1 MVIEENKIAKKGV
14 FMKFKK
20 VVILT
25 AAMLLLLPLWGSAQK
40 QPLRV
45 AVLPFTVH
53 STEDLS
59 YLRDGIWDIISSRII
74 VEGEIETVE
83 KPLVQRFFSDLRG
96 AEISDQEARWLGA
109 RVGADYTVYGSITK
123 AGEYI
128 SLDAKIVN
136 VAGTRPTTSAFAQ
149 HKGIDE
155 VMTKVDTFAQD
166 IGNRILG
173 RGASY
178 EHRGPLQGRQY
189 LMFQSLGFSKS
200 LSFPKRVLKGVDIGD
215 IDGDGKNEIVVMDD
229 SKLWVYRDEGKDMN
243 LVAEFETASNN
254 NFLTLDVIDITGD
267 KRAEICVTNA
277 VDDTLKSFIL
287 TYENDTFR
295 YLAKGLNWYMR
306 VVKIPDKGETLV
318 AQLMGIDTDYAG
330 RLRLV
335 KWTGKKVKM
344 GEKLKTGKKGQLP
357 SEVEW
362 IYDFT
367 TGRFTNPDA
376 QEFLVMEEDNGKGK
390 VRLLDA
396 TGSVLWKSPDELGG
410 SDNFIDRPRL
420 LADKR
425 GSAQKNPRRIYIPP
439 RLIAKDL
446 DGDGLDDLV
455 VVLNEFSGGE
465 HLAMV
470 RSYKRGYV
478 SSLSW
483 DGVGLTTAWRSQ
495 DIPEY
500 VADFQ
505 IKDVDNDGR
514 DELVTVSVTMTFMR
528 PKDTKSLLM
537 VFEIYE

>member
-1 MVIEENKIAKKGV
+1 MRFKRVI
-14 FMKFKK
+14 
-20 VVILT
+20 ILT

-45 AVLPFTVH
+45 AVLPFAVH
-53 STEDLS
+53 STEDLT

-83 KPLVQRFFSDLRG
+83 KPLVMRFLSDLRG
-96 AEISDQEARWLGA
+96 TEISDQEARWLGA
-109 RVGADYTVYGSITK
+109 RVGADYVVYGSITK

-178 EHRGPLQGRQY
+178 EHRGPLQGRQF
-189 LMFQSLGFSKS
+189 LMYQSLGYSKM
-200 LSFPKRVLKGVDIGD
+200 LSFPGRVLKGVAVGD
-215 IDGDGKNEIVVMDD
+215 IDGDGKNEIVAMDH
-229 SKLWVYRDEGKDMN
+229 SQLWIYRDEGKDIK
-243 LVAEFETASNN
+243 LVAEFKTPDSNE
-254 NFLTLDVIDITGD
+254 FLTLDVIDITGD
-267 KRAEICVTNA
+267 KRAEICVTNL
-277 VDDTLKSFIL
+277 VGESLQSFIL
-287 TYENDTFR
+287 TYEDGTFR
-295 YLAKGLNWYMR
+295 YLAKGLNWYLR
-306 VVKIPDKGETLV
+306 VVKVPGKGEALL
-318 AQLMGIDTDYAG
+318 AQYMGTDTDYAG
-330 RLRLV
+330 PLRLV

-344 GEKLKTGKKGQLP
+344 GDKLKTGKKGQLP
-357 SEVEW
+357 TEVEW

-367 TGRFTNPDA
+367 SGKFTSPDA
-376 QEFLVMEEDNGKGK
+376 QEFLVMEESSGKGK
-390 VRLLDA
+390 ARLLDL
-396 TGSVLWKSPDELGG
+396 TGSVPWKSADELGG
-410 SDNFIDRPRL
+410 SDNFIDRMSL

-425 GSAQKNPRRIYIPP
+425 GSAAKTPRRIYLPP
-439 RLIAKDL
+439 RLVSKDL

-455 VVLNEFSGGE
+455 AVINEFSGGE
-465 HLAMV
+465 HLERV
-470 RSYKRGYV
+470 RSYKKGYV
-478 SSLSW
+478 ACLSW
-483 DGVGLTTAWRSQ
+483 DGATMATAWRTQ

-505 IKDVDNDGR
+505 VKDVDNDGR
-514 DELVTVSVTMTFMR
+514 DELVTVSVTSTFMQ

-537 VFEIYE
+537 VYEIYE